1 MLQQG
6 GEQTAR
12 PDETSFYLTF
22 LYAKSAAA
30 AVLALPHVAPPD
42 ATTSQGSQFGP
53 EGIQPYWPLK
63 CRVTASGTP
72 PTAATLAVFG
82 LWQCIITTSF
92 KSSCSTGWVGTLAAA
107 NVFRDVHGLRVEK
120 VWPFPLP
127 CFFTGKWNA
136 NSRHQLPPG
145 IYHFYK
151 PPQKH
156 RDALSHTLLTA
167 MHPPFK
173 ERILQIAVLQGH
185 AKTFYSFEQ
194 KADLETRC

>member
-6 GEQTAR
+6 GEPTAR

-22 LYAKSAAA
+22 LYAKTAAA

-42 ATTSQGSQFGP
+42 ATTSQDSRLGP
-53 EGIQPYWPLK
+53 EGIPPSWPLE
-63 CRVTASGTP
+63 CRVTA
-72 PTAATLAVFG
+72 TAATLAVSEI
-82 LWQCIITTSF
+82 WQCIITTSF
-92 KSSCSTGWVGTLAAA
+92 KSSCSTGWVGILAAA
-107 NVFRDVHGLRVEK
+107 NAFRDVPGPRVEK
-120 VWPFPLP
+120 VWPSLLP
-127 CFFTGKWNA
+127 CFFTGERNA
-136 NSRHQLPPG
+136 NSRHQLPFG

-156 RDALSHTLLTA
+156 RDALSHTVLTA

-185 AKTFYSFEQ
+185 AKTFYGFEQ
-194 KADLETRC
+194 KAELEPRC